1 MKLTDKMKQ
10 DIMTAYAGGVS
21 KSTIAKTFDIS
32 YKTVDRLIK
41 SDEMSEIVKSVQQK
55 KEAAAEDIFE
65 YMDKQKERVCL
76 IMNKYLDALADDDKI
91 SSATV
96 NQLTTALGT
105 LIDKWTMVREKDTNA
120 EVRLAYIVEQDAP
133 EAPPEEVEDESTDE

>member
-1 MKLTDKMKQ
+1 MKLTEKTKMFTEYV
-10 DIMTAYAGGVS
+10 DGVS
-21 KSTIAKTFDIS
+21 KSELSRRYKISRTTLDRMLKDPKNADLLQSATAK
-32 YKTVDRLIK
+32 K
-41 SDEMSEIVKSVQQK
+41 EEIVK
-55 KEAAAEDIFE
+55 DIFD
-65 YMDKQKERVCL
+65 YMDEQKEKVL
-76 IMNKYLDALADDDKI
+76 VIMTKYLDALSDDDKI

-133 EAPPEEVEDESTDE
+133 EAPPEEVEDEIIDE